1 MGSMTLETAAERWT
15 VVIRGKLDER
25 TGVAVR
31 EALRK
36 LVDAGED
43 TRQIMF
49 DLRDVDDYDVLG
61 RSELASA
68 HRIVA
73 ALHRRCAYV
82 SPHARIRGLAI
93 LAIHE
98 VQDPNARPVTSLD
111 QGHRWLA
118 EGRLSDAG
126 DTLVEQ
132 GFGLGMGKRRS

>member
-1 MGSMTLETAAERWT
+1 MTLEALGERWT

-31 EALRK
+31 EALRAR
-36 LVDAGED
+36 VDAGED
-43 TRQIMF
+43 PRQIMF

-68 HRIVA
+68 HRVVA

-118 EGRLSDAG
+118 EGRLNDAG
-126 DTLVEQ
+126 DALIEQ
-132 GFGLGMGKRRS
+132 GFGFGKRRS

>member
-1 MGSMTLETAAERWT
+1 MGSMTLEALGERWT

-25 TGVAVR
+25 TGLAVR
-31 EALRK
+31 EALRAR
-36 LVDAGED
+36 VDAGED
-43 TRQIMF
+43 PRQIMF

-61 RSELASA
+61 RSELTSA

-118 EGRLSDAG
+118 EGRLNDAG

-132 GFGLGMGKRRS
+132 GFGLGIKRRS

>member
-1 MGSMTLETAAERWT
+1 MTLEALGDRWT

-31 EALRK
+31 EALRAR
-36 LVDAGED
+36 VDAGED
-43 TRQIMF
+43 PQQIMF

-61 RSELASA
+61 RSELTSA

-82 SPHARIRGLAI
+82 SPHARIRGMAI

-98 VQDPNARPVTSLD
+98 VQDANARPVTSLD

-118 EGRLSDAG
+118 EGRLTDAG
-126 DTLVEQ
+126 DAMIEQ
-132 GFGLGMGKRRS
+132 GFGLGRRRS

>member
-1 MGSMTLETAAERWT
+1 MTLEAAGERWT

-31 EALRK
+31 DALRAR
-36 LVDAGED
+36 VDAGED
-43 TRQIMF
+43 PRQIMF
-49 DLRDVDDYDVLG
+49 DLREVEDYDVLG
-61 RSELASA
+61 RSELTSA

-73 ALHRRCAYV
+73 ARHRRCAYV
-82 SPHARIRGLAI
+82 SLHARIRGMAI

-118 EGRLSDAG
+118 EGRVADANEARI
-126 DTLVEQ
+126 EQ
-132 GFGLGMGKRRS
+132 GLGHAPGKRRV